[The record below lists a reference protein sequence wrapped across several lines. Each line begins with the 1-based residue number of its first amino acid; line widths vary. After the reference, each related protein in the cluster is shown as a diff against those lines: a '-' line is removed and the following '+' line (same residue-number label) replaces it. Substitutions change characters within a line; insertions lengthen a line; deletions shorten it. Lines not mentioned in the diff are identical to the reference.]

1 MTERAKRPRDA
12 NQLAKFIVDVATG
25 EADDDAPEKAEG
37 QQRGGLKGGKAT
49 LNLKSRIE
57 ERTAEGA
64 PQTCHEFEYEIPRG
78 DGERLLELARCTI
91 AKMRYVMPDGLEL
104 DVFEGRHAGL
114 VMAEM
119 EVAEGTPCPH
129 PPPGWEWRDVSHDP
143 RYSNRWMA
151 EHGIPPA

>member
-1 MTERAKRPRDA
+1 MAVEIEWKLLVTRMPDLGDVPGTRIVQGYLDADARPTVR
-12 NQLAKFIVDVATG
+12 V
-25 EADDDAPEKAEG
+25 
-37 QQRGGLKGGKAT
+37 RLKGGKAT

-57 ERTAEGA
+57 ERTAEGS

-91 AKMRYVMPDGLEL
+91 AKTRYVMPEGLEL

-119 EVAEGTPCPH
+119 EVAEGTPCPQ